1 MIDWL
6 FDGAL
11 ALGLVVMA
19 WRIVSSPEQFKS
31 IVFFIAFGLLMAV
44 AWARLAAPHVAL
56 AEAAIGAGITG
67 ALLLTAYRDLLAGRR
82 PDGRRPV
89 IRILSGATLI
99 AVASGLFVF
108 AVALVLLNI
117 GVPDD
122 GAGAMALDRLGEAG
136 VQEPVTAV
144 LLDFRAY
151 DTLLEVAVLVLAVVG
166 AQAMLDAPGE
176 RIADPWRETGV
187 SEPEMMVPL
196 IGLLAPLI
204 VVVAGYLLW
213 MGAYGP
219 GGAFQAGAVLAA
231 LAVLLRLTGR
241 VQPLESAP
249 VAQRLALTGGLLL
262 FSVIG
267 LALLLGGQA
276 FLQYPEGWGYA
287 LILVIEIA
295 LTISI
300 ALSLAL
306 LFCASPGLRVTR
318 GGLS

>member
-1 MIDWL
+1 MSDWL

-19 WRIVSSPEQFKS
+19 WRIVNSPELFKS
-31 IVFFIAFGLLMAV
+31 IVFFVAFGLLMAV

-67 ALLLTAYRDLLAGRR
+67 ALLLTAYRDLLSGRR
-82 PDGRRPV
+82 PDGRQPTVRV
-89 IRILSGATLI
+89 LTGS
-99 AVASGLFVF
+99 
-108 AVALVLLNI
+108 ALVAVVAVFLMAAIAMVLMSLEA
-117 GVPDD
+117 PPQS
-122 GAGAMALDRLGEAG
+122 AGMLALQQLQDAG

-144 LLDFRAY
+144 LLDFRSY
-151 DTLLEVAVLVLAVVG
+151 DTLLEIAVLILAVVG

-176 RIADPWRETGV
+176 RIVDPWAASGQR
-187 SEPEMMVPL
+187 EPEMVAPL
-196 IGLLAPLI
+196 ISLLTPLI

-241 VQPLESAP
+241 LTPADQAP
-249 VAQRLALTGGLLL
+249 FLQRLALTGGLIV
-262 FSVIG
+262 FSVAG
-267 LALLLGGQA
+267 LALLLAGRA
-276 FLQYPEGWGYA
+276 FLDYPAGWGYA
-287 LILVIEIA
+287 IILTIETA
-295 LTISI
+295 LTITI

-306 LFCASPGLRVTR
+306 LFCAAPGVHLRR
-318 GGLS
+318 GPP